1 MFQRELILLPP
12 QRESKQNWASCA
24 LQFQIKKLKIRKK
37 TMKNTAYLFLFLFLF
52 NVQGLSAQEI
62 DFASQPATDEVK
74 LTKEELEAESL
85 DAEIAKELQ
94 TSREGNA
101 EDIKRSFERQENIT
115 LYSNLK
121 VERFISMYTGRKRE
135 HFEVAVERSAK
146 YMAMIDRIFA
156 QYELPPNLAYLS
168 VVESNFN
175 PKARSHANALGLWQ
189 FMRRTGHYYDLS
201 TSWWHDDRYD
211 PEKSTYAAARYLK
224 QLHKELGEWELALA
238 AYNAGAGKVRRTIR
252 KAKRKNQDFDYWS
265 LKLPRETR
273 GYVPG
278 FFAVNILFENLEA
291 YDFSPKPPREPE
303 VAKDFMTVPGG
314 VSLAQVAK
322 VIKVEKQLLASFN
335 PNVPRGVT
343 PADKDY
349 FEIAVPP
356 NTSFDADRIKN
367 LEKSR
372 KRFWKHHRVRRGDT
386 LWSISRRYGVPISQ
400 IVAFNRLNR
409 KRVLRIR
416 QKIML
421 PVSADYAYRAVKK
434 GRKGKKSKKKGY
446 TYHRVKAGESF
457 WSISKSYNIPL
468 RKIKGWNRTLARKRF
483 LKAGNLV
490 ALKL

>member
-1 MFQRELILLPP
+1 M
-12 QRESKQNWASCA
+12 
-24 LQFQIKKLKIRKK
+24 KK
-37 TMKNTAYLFLFLFLF
+37 TVYLFLIFILSQPF
-52 NVQGLSAQEI
+52 GLSAQELAVPEI
-62 DFASQPATDEVK
+62 DYAEKPAALEKK
-74 LTKEELEAESL
+74 LSKEEVEALSL
-85 DAEIAKELQ
+85 DEEISKELQ
-94 TSREGNA
+94 TSRTGNG
-101 EDIKRSFERQENIT
+101 EEIKKSFERQENIT
-115 LYSNLK
+115 LYSNRK
-121 VERFISMYTGRKRE
+121 VERFIDMYTGRKRE
-135 HFEVAVERSAK
+135 QFDIAIERSAK
-146 YMAMIDRIFA
+146 YLGMIDRIFA

-189 FMRRTGHYYDLS
+189 FMRRTGHHFDLS

-238 AYNAGAGKVRRTIR
+238 AYNAGSGKVRRTIR
-252 KAKRKNQDFDYWS
+252 KAKRKNQYFDYWS

-278 FFAVNILFENLEA
+278 FFAVNILFANLEA
-291 YDFSPKPPREPE
+291 YDFNPRPPREAE

-343 PADKDY
+343 PADQEY

-421 PVSADYAYRAVKK
+421 PVSADYSYRAIKHKNKK
-434 GRKGKKSKKKGY
+434 SSKKKGY

-457 WSISKSYNIPL
+457 WSISKSYNIPI
-468 RKIKGWNRTLARKRF
+468 RKIKGWNRTLARRRF